1 MARKTPTAPFP
12 GKAWAR
18 LGRTCLFLFLGS
30 LFSTL
35 LNAQETSPHLDT
47 GIFERAPYQYE
58 EERGGFTIPTGLDVS
73 ILQAIGEEAG
83 FRPRIE
89 SRSWSDQLTALQE
102 GQQDI
107 VFGAYYDPDRLPYA
121 RYSIPYRTED
131 NTLFVNSIQRT
142 PDDLQSIEDF
152 INWLKEDEIT
162 LGVARGFIF
171 ADPDLENFV
180 RAPENQ
186 QHLLERNDKRELL
199 QALAA
204 GEIQALVG
212 APLVIDLMLRDQP
225 GQSTITR
232 HPLDLGETKVFLMY
246 SRESL
251 SVEQMNR
258 LDEAIKTLRDSG
270 KIQNIKREFLLPTF
284 LAIIT
289 NQGWFFVLNMMGVIA
304 FSLSGI
310 LLARKG
316 RYNFFGALILAATPA
331 LGGGLV
337 RDVLLGVPVYFFETP
352 LYLFVVL
359 ALVSG
364 GTAIFKAWDALRH
377 RYFQNP
383 TATERWALKLYDH
396 LFKIFDAWAVAAST
410 IVGVSVAAEHFVQP
424 LWLWGPLLG
433 VITASF
439 GVILRDMIRA
449 DHDILL
455 LKKDSYGEMSILLG
469 TVYSICLLQP
479 FIALSTRNIL
489 IATMLLTAAGFALR
503 VLIIYG
509 RIPNPLN
516 LGNSR
521 NAPEK
526 RFGHFEKSEPKLW
539 TLLETFIP
547 ESGGHSLPLTRSE
560 LENQHLEFFYQ
571 VKDLH
576 EMFRDMTRE
585 PLGESEGDRLLRL
598 QSRLERLRLIEEDL
612 YAVATGG
619 QTAWSPLDQAFW
631 ESLHAVIDTVA
642 TTLEDPDPLAIELLT
657 NLATA
662 DPKRFEELR
671 QQHRDEDSSTTSDE
685 DSLQRTYR
693 FQRIFILIA
702 EYVNLYI
709 TDRNQNE
716 Q

>member
-1 MARKTPTAPFP
+1 MYAVYSLGCLLLLLWFPF
-12 GKAWAR
+12 
-18 LGRTCLFLFLGS
+18 
-30 LFSTL
+30 FSTAL
-35 LNAQETSPHLDT
+35 SAQETTPYLNT
-47 GIFERAPYQYE
+47 GIFERAPYQAE
-58 EERGGFTIPTGLDVS
+58 KLRGGFTVPKGLDVS
-73 ILQAIGEEAG
+73 ILQTISGEAG

-89 SRSWSDQLTALQE
+89 SRSWSDQLDALQR
-102 GQQDI
+102 GDQDI
-107 VFGAYYDPDRLPYA
+107 VFGSYFDPDRLSYS
-121 RYSIPYRTED
+121 RYSVPYRTEE
-131 NTLFVNSIQRT
+131 NTLFINTKQ
-142 PDDLQSIEDF
+142 PPPNDLRNVGDF
-152 INWLKEDEIT
+152 IDWLQNENVK

-171 ADPDLENFV
+171 ADSQLKAFAGNPV
-180 RAPENQ
+180 NQ
-186 QHLLERNDKRELL
+186 HHLVERSDKRELL
-199 QALAA
+199 QALQA

-225 GQSTITR
+225 GQSSIAG
-232 HPLDLGETKVFLMY
+232 HSLDLGETEVFLMY

-251 SVEQMNR
+251 SEEQMDR
-258 LDEAIKTLRDSG
+258 LDEAIVSLRESG
-270 KIQNIKREFLLPTF
+270 AIENIKREFLLPTF
-284 LAIIT
+284 LTIIT
-289 NQGWFFVLNMMGVIA
+289 NQGWFFVLNMMGIIA

-359 ALVSG
+359 ALVTA
-364 GTAIFKAWDALRH
+364 GTAIFKAWDVLRN
-377 RYFQNP
+377 RFFEDP

-396 LFKIFDAWAVAAST
+396 LFKIFDAWAVSAST

-469 TVYSICLLQP
+469 SVYSICLLQP
-479 FIALSTRNIL
+479 LIALSTRNIL
-489 IATMLLTAAGFALR
+489 ITTMLLTVAGFVLR
-503 VLIIYG
+503 VSLIYG
-509 RIPNPLN
+509 KIPNPLN

-526 RFGHFEKSEPKLW
+526 RFAHFQKSEPKLW

-547 ESGGHSLPLTRSE
+547 ETGGQSLPLSRSE

-612 YAVATGG
+612 YAVATSG

-642 TTLEDPDPLAIELLT
+642 NTLEDPDSLAIELLT

-671 QQHRDEDSSTTSDE
+671 QQHRDQDSSKTSDE